1 MADLVLVVN
10 AGSSSIKLALYRVTS
25 RGLSLEA
32 RGLAEGLGGRGPS
45 RIRVLDGQQ
54 TTLLDEA
61 LTSAEHAPAID
72 RLLRWLDSR
81 DGNDRLVTV
90 GHRVVHGGPDRSE
103 PVVLNPAV
111 LNELALLEP
120 LAPLHQMHN
129 LAPPARLAET
139 RPELLQVACFDTAFH
154 RTQPPV
160 AQQFALPRRY
170 TAQGVL
176 RYGFHGLSYQ
186 SIAAWLQRNRPELHT
201 GHIVVAHLG
210 NGASLC
216 GMRAGRSLATSM
228 GFTALDGLPMGTRCG
243 SLDPGVVL
251 YLMDNEGLGA
261 RELEDLLYRRSGLLG
276 VSGIS
281 QDMRELLQSGEKAAS
296 EAVELYCYRA
306 AREIAS
312 VATGIGGLDGL
323 VFTAGIGENAAAVR
337 EQICRHLAW
346 LGVDMDRSANAGNA
360 QTISSDDSRVPVL
373 VVATDE
379 EAEIARQALA
389 LAAD

>member
-1 MADLVLVVN
+1 MRDLVLVVN
-10 AGSSSIKLALYRVTS
+10 AGSSSIKLALYRVER

-32 RGLAEGLGGRGPS
+32 RGLAEGLGGKGQG
-45 RIRVLDGQQ
+45 RIRITDGHDA
-54 TTLLDEA
+54 TLLDEA
-61 LTSAEHAPAID
+61 LPSAEHAPAMD
-72 RLLRWLDSR
+72 RLLQWLDSQD
-81 DGNDRLVTV
+81 DGSGLVAV
-90 GHRVVHGGPDRSE
+90 GHRVVHGGPERRE
-103 PVVLNPAV
+103 PVVLSPAV

-129 LAPPARLAET
+129 LAPPARLAEA
-139 RPELLQVACFDTAFH
+139 RPELLQIACFDTAFH
-154 RTQPPV
+154 RTQPAV

-170 TAQGVL
+170 TSQGVL

-186 SIAAWLQRNRPELHT
+186 SIAAWLRRHRPDLHA
-201 GHIVVAHLG
+201 GHVVVAHLG

-251 YLMDNEGLGA
+251 YLMDHEGMGP
-261 RELEDLLYRRSGLLG
+261 REIEDLLYRRSGLLG

-281 QDMRELLQSGEKAAS
+281 QDMRELLQSGEKPAA

-312 VATGIGGLDGL
+312 VATGIGGLDAV

-346 LGVDMDRSANAGNA
+346 LGVRLDRTANADNA
-360 QTISSDDSRVPVL
+360 QTVSSADSRVPVL

-379 EAEIARQALA
+379 EAEIARQTLA
-389 LAAD
+389 LA

>member
-1 MADLVLVVN
+1 MRDLVLVVN
-10 AGSSSIKLALYRVTS
+10 AGSSSIKLALYRVER

-32 RGLAEGLGGRGPS
+32 RGLAEGLGGQGQG
-45 RIRVLDGQQ
+45 RIRITDGHDA
-54 TTLLDEA
+54 TLLDEA
-61 LTSAEHAPAID
+61 LPSAEHAPAMD
-72 RLLRWLDSR
+72 RLLQWLDSQD
-81 DGNDRLVTV
+81 DGSGLVAV
-90 GHRVVHGGPDRSE
+90 GHRVVHGGPERSE
-103 PVVLNPAV
+103 PVVLSPAV

-129 LAPPARLAET
+129 LAPPARLAEA
-139 RPELLQVACFDTAFH
+139 RPELLQIACFDTAFH
-154 RTQPPV
+154 RTQPAV

-170 TAQGVL
+170 TSQGVL

-186 SIAAWLQRNRPELHT
+186 SIAAWLRRHRPDLHA
-201 GHIVVAHLG
+201 GHVVVAHLG

-251 YLMDNEGLGA
+251 YLMDHEGMGP
-261 RELEDLLYRRSGLLG
+261 REIEDLLYRRSGLLG

-281 QDMRELLQSGEKAAS
+281 QDMRELLQSGEKPAA

-312 VATGIGGLDGL
+312 VATGIGGLDAV

-346 LGVDMDRSANAGNA
+346 LGVRLDRTANAENA
-360 QTISSDDSRVPVL
+360 QTVSSADSRVPVL

-379 EAEIARQALA
+379 EAEIARQTLA
-389 LAAD
+389 LA

>member
-1 MADLVLVVN
+1 MRDLVLVVN
-10 AGSSSIKLALYRVTS
+10 AGSSSIKLALYRVEH

-32 RGLAEGLGGRGPS
+32 RGLAEGLGGQGQGHF
-45 RIRVLDGQQ
+45 RITDGHDA
-54 TTLLDEA
+54 TLLDEA
-61 LTSAEHAPAID
+61 LPSAEHAPAMD
-72 RLLRWLDSR
+72 RILRWLDAR
-81 DGNDRLVTV
+81 DDSDALVAV
-90 GHRVVHGGPDRSE
+90 GHRVVHGGPERSE
-103 PVVLNPAV
+103 PVVLNPDV
-111 LNELALLEP
+111 LNELALLES

-129 LAPPARLAET
+129 LAPATRLAEA
-139 RPELLQVACFDTAFH
+139 RPELLQIACFDTAFH
-154 RTQPPV
+154 RTQPAV

-170 TAQGVL
+170 TSQGVL

-186 SIAAWLQRNRPELHT
+186 SIAAWLRRHRPDLHG
-201 GHIVVAHLG
+201 GHVVVAHLG

-251 YLMDNEGLGA
+251 YLMDHEGMGA
-261 RELEDLLYRRSGLLG
+261 REIEDLLYRRSGLLG

-281 QDMRELLQSGEKAAS
+281 QDMRELLQSGEKAAA

-312 VATGIGGLDGL
+312 VATGIGGLDAV

-346 LGVDMDRSANAGNA
+346 LGVRLDRTANADNA
-360 QTISSDDSRVPVL
+360 QTVSSADSRVSVL
-373 VVATDE
+373 VVPTDE
-379 EAEIARQALA
+379 EAEIARQSLKLA
-389 LAAD
+389 